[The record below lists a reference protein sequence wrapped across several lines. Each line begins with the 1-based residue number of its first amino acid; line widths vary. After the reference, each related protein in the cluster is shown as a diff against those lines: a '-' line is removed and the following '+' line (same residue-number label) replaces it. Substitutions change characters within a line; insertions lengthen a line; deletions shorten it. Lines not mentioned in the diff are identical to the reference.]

1 MPESNKM
8 QKAALVTGGAVRLGK
23 AIAITLA
30 SHGLDIALHFYSSKQ
45 EAEKTAAE
53 VRERGVRC
61 DVFQFDLMQAHA
73 IPDFMRSIKAVF
85 PQLEVLVNS
94 ASGYQQAGI
103 LTTEIATFDTQLAI
117 NLRAP
122 FFLTKAFAEQCGR
135 GNIINI
141 LDNKIAFNQYQYA
154 AYLLSKKAFAE
165 FTKMAAVELAPDI
178 RVNGV
183 APGVILPAATR
194 AEEYI
199 AWRIE
204 GIPLKK
210 QGHAQDI
217 GQSIIHLIE
226 NPFITGQIIFIDGGE
241 SLTNTGR
248 SAGDF
253 DPGKV

>member
-1 MPESNKM
+1 M

-135 GNIINI
+135 GHIINI

-183 APGVILPAATR
+183 APGA
-194 AEEYI
+194 I
-199 AWRIE
+199 AWPENGMSDAIKE
-204 GIPLKK
+204 NIASQIPL
-210 QGHAQDI
+210 GRTGDPADI
-217 GQSIIHLIE
+217 ARCVLFLVRDATYS
-226 NPFITGQIIFIDGGE
+226 TGQIVAIDGG
-241 SLTNTGR
+241 R
-248 SAGDF
+248 SIGW
-253 DPGKV
+253 